1 MQDTYQLSF
10 SLKSCR
16 TSSVA
21 LLCHWPFL
29 PYSMVICFS
38 VVSLLQLSTK
48 ENIHNLKVESCV
60 LFGGIFLVL
69 QHLKQ
74 PRETVPKRLGGG
86 VRLYRNLQQG
96 AGSLNVERL
105 LLIKETRYLKLR
117 DLAYMYICRIS
128 ISLCR
133 LNIFWI
139 YLLLNWYPMI
149 LFFKKWVYE
158 WMKLSRQVTTHLA
171 RSRGSV
177 SV

>member
-1 MQDTYQLSF
+1 MQDTYQRSF

-48 ENIHNLKVESCV
+48 ENIHNLTVESCV

-117 DLAYMYICRIS
+117 DLAYIYIYAVYPS
-128 ISLCR
+128 PFVDLTS
-133 LNIFWI
+133 FEYTF
-139 YLLLNWYPMI
+139 YLTGI
-149 LFFKKWVYE
+149 
-158 WMKLSRQVTTHLA
+158 Q
-171 RSRGSV
+171 
-177 SV
+177 